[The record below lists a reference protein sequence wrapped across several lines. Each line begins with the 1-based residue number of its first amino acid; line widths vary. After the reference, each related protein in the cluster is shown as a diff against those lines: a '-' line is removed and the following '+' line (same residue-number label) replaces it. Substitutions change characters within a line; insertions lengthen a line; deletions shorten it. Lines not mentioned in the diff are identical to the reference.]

1 MIHMT
6 RNAIC
11 VQNPP
16 RKPTLNPPPQKE
28 LIPELLTF
36 RPRPSPACHH
46 NPTPLTA
53 TTTTA
58 PPRGSTDAE
67 YICTNCMK
75 YSTFNEDFLI
85 KRRGKKRKK
94 KRKLADGQ
102 LTRRRVRVAAG
113 GDEDACEGRGE
124 GGEEGRPRS
133 SPQLCCIKSVESV
146 AANAN
151 AAGAAPLLC
160 FYLIFLDVL

>member
-1 MIHMT
+1 MSRRLERGAGLRGREGGGGGGIHVIHMT

-16 RKPTLNPPPQKE
+16 RKPTLNPTPPQKE

-53 TTTTA
+53 TTTA
-58 PPRGSTDAE
+58 PHPRGSTDAE

-85 KRRGKKRKK
+85 KRRGKKKK
-94 KRKLADGQ
+94 KE
-102 LTRRRVRVAAG
+102 TETCRR
-113 GDEDACEGRGE
+113 
-124 GGEEGRPRS
+124 
-133 SPQLCCIKSVESV
+133 
-146 AANAN
+146 AANAEKGTSRSRRRRGRLRGTRGGRRGGQ
-151 AAGAAPLLC
+151 ASLLAST
-160 FYLIFLDVL
+160 VLH